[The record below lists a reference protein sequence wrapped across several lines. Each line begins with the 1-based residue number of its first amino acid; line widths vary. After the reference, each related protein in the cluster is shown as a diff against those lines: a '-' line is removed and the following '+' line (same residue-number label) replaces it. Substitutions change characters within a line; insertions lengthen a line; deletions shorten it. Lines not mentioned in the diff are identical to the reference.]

1 MTKLTSSWL
10 LAWFLP
16 FYIMTQN
23 PIQKREKKT
32 KQKSKWSKLNHW
44 LHLWLGLTSG
54 IIVFIVSLTGVLFVF
69 CDDIIDGFAY
79 DSIYVPEVK
88 EKRLTPEEIIA
99 SFKKQLP
106 DRKASYFITYRDP
119 ERTIKLASS
128 TKDRDLQFSWIDP
141 YTGKVLTSGKAYDF
155 FYVIAHIHSGHIPF
169 GKVGNTIVEVS
180 VWIFLIELITGLILW
195 WPKKWNRSTRIQS
208 FTIKKNST
216 FKRLNY
222 DLHNVPGFY
231 NLLPALL
238 ITVTGLIIVN
248 KTLNST
254 THKIFGGIPRAYA
267 EIRDIKPDY
276 DSTKT
281 FAPLNPII
289 KNLFAKDKTV
299 EQVKLSIASKDS
311 ITTLYAVAAKD
322 IGLKGVQNGKTF
334 SINRYTGKEIE
345 IPVKILNGLDIDDTT
360 MNLHIGFWAGWIG
373 KTLTLFVGLICM
385 FLPVTGFLIWYGR
398 RNKSKKTK
406 SI

>member
-1 MTKLTSSWL
+1 MSGNT
-10 LAWFLP
+10 
-16 FYIMTQN
+16 I
-23 PIQKREKKT
+23 KKN

-54 IIVFIVSLTGVLFVF
+54 IIVFIVALTGVLFIF
-69 CDDIIDGFAY
+69 CDNIIDGLAY
-79 DSIYVPEVK
+79 DSLYVSEVK
-88 EKRLTPEEIIA
+88 EQKLIPEEIIRA
-99 SFKKQLP
+99 FKTQLP
-106 DRKASYFITYRDP
+106 NRKPSYFITYRDP
-119 ERTIKLASS
+119 ERTIKMASS

-169 GKVGNTIVEVS
+169 GDIGNLIIEIS

-195 WPKKWNRSTRIQS
+195 WPKKWNRSTKLQS
-208 FTIKKNST
+208 FTIKKNAS

-238 ITVTGLIIVN
+238 ITITGLIIVN
-248 KTLNST
+248 KPLNST
-254 THKIFGGIPRAYA
+254 TQKVFGGMPRAYSKF
-267 EIRDIKPDY
+267 RDIKPEY

-281 FAPLNPII
+281 FAALNPII
-289 KNLFAKDKTV
+289 ERLFAKDEAI
-299 EQVKLSIASKDS
+299 EQVKLSIAAKDS
-311 ITTLYAVAAKD
+311 ITSLFAVAAED

-334 SINRYTGKEIE
+334 ALNRYTGQEFE
-345 IPVKILNGLDIDDTT
+345 IPVKVMNGLDIDETT

-373 KTLTLFVGLICM
+373 KTLTLLVGLVCM

-398 RNKSKKTK
+398 QNKKKKTQ
-406 SI
+406 SV

>member
-1 MTKLTSSWL
+1 MPENS
-10 LAWFLP
+10 
-16 FYIMTQN
+16 
-23 PIQKREKKT
+23 KKAKKHI

-44 LHLWLGLTSG
+44 MHLWLGLTSG
-54 IIVFIVSLTGVLFVF
+54 IIVFIVSLTGVLFVY
-69 CDDIIDGFAY
+69 CDTIIDGLAY
-79 DSIYVPEVK
+79 DSLYVNEIKAQRLAPEAI
-88 EKRLTPEEIIA
+88 LQ
-99 SFKKQLP
+99 SFKKQFP
-106 DRKASYFITYRDP
+106 DRKASYYITYRDP

-169 GKVGNTIVEVS
+169 GAIGNLIVEIS
-180 VWIFLIELITGLILW
+180 VWIFLIELITGIILW
-195 WPKKWNRSTRIQS
+195 WPRKWNKSTRKQS
-208 FTIKKNST
+208 FSIKTTAS

-248 KTLNST
+248 KTLNKT
-254 THKIFGGIPRAYA
+254 THKIFDGMPRAYA

-281 FAPLNPII
+281 FAPLSPII
-289 KNLFAKDKTV
+289 KKMFDSDVSV
-299 EQVKLSIASKDS
+299 EQVKISAPAKDS
-311 ITTLYAVAAKD
+311 ITTIYAVAAHD
-322 IGLKGVQNGKTF
+322 IGLKGVQNGKTY

-373 KTLTLFVGLICM
+373 KTLTLIVGLICM

-398 RNKSKKTK
+398 RNKTKKP
-406 SI
+406 

>member
-1 MTKLTSSWL
+1 MTR
-10 LAWFLP
+10 
-16 FYIMTQN
+16 N
-23 PIQKREKKT
+23 PIRKTEKKT
-32 KQKSKWSKLNHW
+32 KEKSKWSKLNHW

-54 IIVFIVSLTGVLFVF
+54 IIVFIVALTGVLFIF
-69 CDDIIDGFAY
+69 CDDIIDGLAY
-79 DSIYVPEVK
+79 NSLYVKEVK
-88 EKRLTPEEIIA
+88 EQKLTPEEILKA
-99 SFKKQLP
+99 FKKQFP

-119 ERTIKLASS
+119 ERTIKMASS
-128 TKDRDLQFSWIDP
+128 TKERDLQFSWIDP

-169 GKVGNTIVEVS
+169 GDAGNLIVEIS

-195 WPKKWNRSTRIQS
+195 WPKKWNKSTRLQS
-208 FTIKKNST
+208 FTIKRKAS

-238 ITVTGLIIVN
+238 ITITGLIIVN
-248 KTLNST
+248 KPLNKA
-254 THKIFGGIPRAYA
+254 THKIFDGMPRAYA
-267 EIRDIKPDY
+267 AIRDLKPDY

-281 FAPLNPII
+281 FAPIQPIVA
-289 KNLFAKDKTV
+289 KLFLKDPAV
-299 EQVKLSIASKDS
+299 EQVKLSVAAKDS
-311 ITTLYAVAAKD
+311 ITSLFAVAAED

-334 SINRYTGKEIE
+334 AINRYTGQEME
-345 IPVKILNGLDIDDTT
+345 IPVKVLNGLDIDDTT

-373 KTLTLFVGLICM
+373 KTLTLIIGLVCM

-398 RNKSKKTK
+398 QNKKKKTQ